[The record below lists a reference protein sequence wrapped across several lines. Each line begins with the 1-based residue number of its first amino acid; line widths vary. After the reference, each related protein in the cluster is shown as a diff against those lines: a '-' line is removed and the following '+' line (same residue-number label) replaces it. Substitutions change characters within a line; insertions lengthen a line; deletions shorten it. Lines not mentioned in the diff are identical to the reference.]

1 MGASPSGV
9 DLWRGG
15 IVPYEINPDLA
26 NIDSI
31 HQAIV
36 HFEEQTNLRFVGR
49 LSQDDYIRFSKQTRG
64 NSNSEVGRQGGRQY
78 VNASLNAVGVLVHEI
93 GHAVGMMHEHQRDDR
108 DDWVIFHE
116 DRVTDEAEQYEVEDT
131 GARTARYDF
140 QSVMH
145 YHAGDPANPIFESR
159 TGTPAPADIGG
170 HGTLTITDKTLL
182 EAIYPAAP
190 VIRRSD
196 GEGGAGEVLH
206 TSAIAVPGVNNTA
219 VVANAI
225 RNGSKK
231 YQLVLWRVY
240 ENGVV
245 VRMPDPPGS
254 TGGKAT
260 AVTCTAIGSG
270 LVSAMRDAD
279 GELYLISHGDA
290 FQRLADSA
298 DQAGEVGEHH
308 LLMLSANRVLTV
320 CVSGSGRLL
329 SIVWEIQSNGEIVR
343 RFDSGTNGPAAAS
356 VSSVVVESTAGSQL
370 VAILYRGPS
379 RLVLSTWKVDG
390 SSITF
395 VADSKQSMGA
405 GDLAHVIA
413 APTGHVVVVCR
424 DASDRLLLIPFDITR
439 NGAAVTRISGAD
451 GHAGVIREIAPI
463 ARPYGLLTSV
473 ISEGGH
479 VLLIKWRV
487 EDNGQIVRL
496 GESGTQAGEGSN
508 LSAAALPFASKVTVC
523 TVVRNGSGDLL
534 PITWDD
540 VDGPGEL
547 TVV

>member
-1 MGASPSGV
+1 M
-9 DLWRGG
+9 
-15 IVPYEINPDLA
+15 
-26 NIDSI
+26 
-31 HQAIV
+31 
-36 HFEEQTNLRFVGR
+36 
-49 LSQDDYIRFSKQTRG
+49 
-64 NSNSEVGRQGGRQY
+64 
-78 VNASLNAVGVLVHEI
+78 
-93 GHAVGMMHEHQRDDR
+93 
-108 DDWVIFHE
+108 
-116 DRVTDEAEQYEVEDT
+116 
-131 GARTARYDF
+131 
-140 QSVMH
+140 
-145 YHAGDPANPIFESR
+145 
-159 TGTPAPADIGG
+159 
-170 HGTLTITDKTLL
+170 
-182 EAIYPAAP
+182 
-190 VIRRSD
+190 
-196 GEGGAGEVLH
+196 LH

-260 AVTCTAIGSG
+260 AVTCTAVGTG

-308 LLMLSANRVLTV
+308 LLMLSANRVLSV

-343 RFDSGTNGPAAAS
+343 RFDSGTNGPAASS
-356 VSSVVVESTAGSQL
+356 VSSVVVKSTAGSQL

-379 RLVLSTWKVDG
+379 RLVLSTWNVDG
-390 SSITF
+390 SSISF
-395 VADSKQSMGA
+395 VANSKQSMGA

-413 APTGHVVVVCR
+413 AQTGHVVVVCR

-439 NGAAVTRISGAD
+439 NGAAVTRISGAE
-451 GHAGVIREIAPI
+451 GRAGVIREIAPI

-508 LSAAALPFASKVTVC
+508 LSVAALPFASKATVC
-523 TVVRNGSGDLL
+523 TVVRNGNGDLL

-547 TVV
+547 SVV